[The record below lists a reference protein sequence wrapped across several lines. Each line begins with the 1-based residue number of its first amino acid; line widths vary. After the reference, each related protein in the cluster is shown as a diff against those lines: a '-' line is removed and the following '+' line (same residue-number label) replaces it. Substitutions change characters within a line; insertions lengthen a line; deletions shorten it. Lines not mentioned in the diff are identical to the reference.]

1 MKIQKAI
8 ATALLLTTS
17 TTFAA
22 PPVDYAAAGRNQGSM
37 DATQQAKQMGRQNG
51 LEDGKNR
58 GYKDG
63 YDDCADQM
71 RRQAQQNGDRQG
83 DRDATVRAS
92 TDGSDRGTVDGQQK
106 GSIDGNADGD
116 ARSNQDAMRDAT
128 PKGTA
133 DGIAE
138 ANRTD
143 AAARGTADGKVAG
156 DAAAKSDANA
166 REYQPARDQYK
177 KERYAESIK
186 SESTIDLGAPA
197 PVTMNSAPAPKPAT
211 VSTKRGFADTKS
223 ASSAALLQARLDA
236 LTLVQSAKVAAG
248 NGPGDPTIPDV
259 KPTQAADKALTYCK
273 ANAPTVAVTQSVMS
287 LASMMADSPRVIPS
301 GRPSGRP
308 NMPGNPGGN
317 QGGGHPGGGNPNPAP
332 SRTPVPHPTPVP
344 STTPPPTPPTQ
355 SEFEKCIDTYKPAY
369 EQAFVTTF
377 KTEYVAAYKPA
388 FDQMYPQ
395 YKNSGCQAARK
406 ADYRRD
412 YDQAYRRSYDE
423 TYRLVFDR
431 VYRNIYQKVYGQ
443 VFAQASADSYNANY
457 QGHYQTH
464 YANAKAKA
472 FADRQDQL
480 YTGAYNSAKDSTY
493 AAKYPG
499 YKQEVV
505 TRGRADE
512 AAEFTRIPV
521 RLIGLAAME
530 SVKDGIQEPG
540 EKITVDMDLR
550 NFSDSVINS
559 ADLDI
564 RAVAKTSGVALPG
577 SVTILPRN
585 LSAKSLTHIKGAL
598 DIRMDESALGQTSQV
613 EIQISVK
620 GNRLATET
628 INLNARNLTTVS
640 LIETPVARL
649 GYPGDVKV
657 RVTNQSQL
665 VLPEDATLGLTTN
678 MQGVTFSK
686 TSEAINGLA
695 AGESRDISFPFT
707 NESYDGQTVNF
718 VASLN
723 LASGRRVGVLNE
735 SRQVPSLQDYQ
746 FKMSNGILLGDI
758 SDLKKDGKHRLKVY
772 ITNISS
778 RVATGQLT
786 LTASIIGPNA
796 SNFSFTKGQQDSF
809 SPIKPGQEV
818 SSDKMVVK
826 AAHDN
831 SGGTFVLE
839 VREGGKLLGRFKQNF

>member
-1 MKIQKAI
+1 MKTPAQFKMKKAI
-8 ATALLLTTS
+8 ASALLLTTS

-37 DATQQAKQMGRQNG
+37 DATQQAKQMGRKDG

-63 YDDCADQM
+63 YDDCAEQM
-71 RRQAQQNGDRQG
+71 RRQARQNGERQG
-83 DRDATVRAS
+83 DRDATVAAS
-92 TDGSDRGTVDGQQK
+92 TDGSDRGTADGQEK
-106 GSIDGNADGD
+106 GAIDGNADGD
-116 ARSNQDAMRDAT
+116 ARSNQDALRDAT

-156 DAAAKSDANA
+156 DASAKSDANA

-177 KERYAESIK
+177 KERYAEAIR
-186 SESTIDLGAPA
+186 SETTIDLGAPA
-197 PVTMNSAPAPKPAT
+197 PVTMTTPAKKPAT
-211 VSTKRGFADTKS
+211 VSQKRGFADTKS

-236 LTLVQSAKVAAG
+236 FTLVQSATIAAA

-259 KPTQAADKALTYCK
+259 KPTQAADRALTYCK
-273 ANAPTVAVTQSVMS
+273 ANAPTVALSQSTMN
-287 LASMMADSPRVIPS
+287 LAAMMADSPRPMPS
-301 GRPSGRP
+301 GNPRP
-308 NMPGNPGGN
+308 M
-317 QGGGHPGGGNPNPAP
+317 P
-332 SRTPVPHPTPVP
+332 SRTPRPMPSRTPAPIPSAQP
-344 STTPPPTPPTQ
+344 STTPSPTPPAQ
-355 SEFEKCIDTYKPAY
+355 SEFEKCIDAYKPAY
-369 EQAFVTTF
+369 EQAFVSTF
-377 KTEYVAAYKPA
+377 RSEYVAAYKPA

-395 YKNSGCQAARK
+395 WKNAGCKEARK

-457 QGHYQTH
+457 QTHYQAH
-464 YANAKAKA
+464 YATAKAKA
-472 FADRQDQL
+472 FADRQDEL
-480 YTGAYNSAKDSTY
+480 YTGAYNSAKDSEY
-493 AAKYPG
+493 AAKYPV
-499 YKQEVV
+499 YKKDVV
-505 TRGRADE
+505 TRARADE
-512 AAEFTRIPV
+512 AAEFTRMPV
-521 RLIGLAAME
+521 RLIGLAAKE
-530 SVKDGIQEPG
+530 AVKDGIQEPG

-550 NFSDSVINS
+550 NFSDVAISS

-577 SVTILPRN
+577 SVTILPRS
-585 LSAKSLTHIKGAL
+585 LAAKSLTHIVGAL
-598 DIRMDESALGQTSQV
+598 DIRMDESALGRLTQV
-613 EIQISVK
+613 EIQLSVK
-620 GNRLATET
+620 GNLFATET

-640 LIETPVARL
+640 LIDTPVARL
-649 GYPGDVKV
+649 GYPGEVRV
-657 RVTNQSQL
+657 RVTNQSSL
-665 VLPEDATLGLTTN
+665 VLPENATLGLTTN

-686 TSEAINGLA
+686 TSEAIDGLA
-695 AGESRDISFPFT
+695 AGESRDIAFPFT
-707 NESYDGQTVNF
+707 NESYEGQTVDF

-723 LASGRRVGVLNE
+723 LASGRRIGLLNE
-735 SRQVPSLQDYQ
+735 SRQVPSLQDYK
-746 FKMSNGILLGDI
+746 FKMSNGIFLGDI
-758 SDLKKDGKHRLKVY
+758 SDLRKGGKHRLKVF

-809 SPIKPGQEV
+809 SPIKPGEEV
-818 SSDKMVVK
+818 SSDKMIVK
-826 AAHDN
+826 TKRSN

-839 VREGGKLLGRFKQNF
+839 VREGGKLLGRFKQDF